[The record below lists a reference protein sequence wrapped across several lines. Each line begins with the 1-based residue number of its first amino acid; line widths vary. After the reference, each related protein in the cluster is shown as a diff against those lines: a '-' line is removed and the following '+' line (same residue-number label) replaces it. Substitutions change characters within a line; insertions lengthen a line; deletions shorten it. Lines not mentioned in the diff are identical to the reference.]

1 MLHHSVQGVIQAKTP
16 VPSPFKGRA
25 RLRCQIK
32 FFTDSKKF
40 LTKIIRSPR
49 SGNIFRWFFYM
60 FLVLVWSFVFWG
72 QIGILVTTI
81 WDISDLLSWI
91 FGDFKIP
98 EIFMKFPDF
107 EGKTTAKTHS
117 NHHKINVFDVSRL
130 RKLFPT
136 ILGVFPGSL
145 TAKKHSW
152 NRKFRVLR
160 SDWPRKWARP
170 LKGKPA
176 LN

>member
-1 MLHHSVQGVIQAKTP
+1 MNTISPCPNWKYDVNVVIIISEFWTGILAFDQISHRKFSNEFLKCWRIFQNVANSEQGYL
-16 VPSPFKGRA
+16 RA
-25 RLRCQIK
+25 QKI
-32 FFTDSKKF
+32 FFDEY
-40 LTKIIRSPR
+40 
-49 SGNIFRWFFYM
+49 FFIL
-60 FLVLVWSFVFWG
+60 LVLIWSCVFRG

-130 RKLFPT
+130 RKWFPT
-136 ILGVFPGSL
+136 ILGVFPDSL
-145 TAKKHSW
+145 APEKHGW
-152 NRKFRVLR
+152 NRKSRFRASR
-160 SDWPRKWARP
+160 ST
-170 LKGKPA
+170 
-176 LN
+176 